1 MLYSADMFKGT
12 RSVTVKAN
20 GEKWESV
27 LKRVLTEH
35 GFDYV
40 IKDGI
45 VVMRKLQHSTENGA
59 QKIRGTVVDQKGDA
73 IPGANIY
80 VVGNST
86 MGVSTGMDGTFSISV
101 PAGKNQLQVSFIGMK
116 TQTVRLNKAK
126 QYYKIILEEDSK
138 SLEDVV
144 VTGYFQRKKI
154 SQTGAEVVVGG
165 EEIAKVGSL
174 NLLQAISAF
183 DPTVRTIENTEF
195 GSDPNRMPE
204 ITVRGEKG
212 FDLRE
217 NADDSRTN
225 PNAPLYIMD
234 GIEVTAT
241 TVYDMDMNRIASFSI
256 LVATLT
262 VCLKSQY
269 VVRKDSTCART
280 PMTLVPTP
288 TLRFI
293 LWMVLK

>member
-1 MLYSADMFKGT
+1 MREKRWLLTVAVVLCYAIQLCALPSKDKTVTLNLNGVSIENFLDAVKKQTGANMLYSADMFKGT

-126 QYYKIILEEDSK
+126 QYYKIILE
-138 SLEDVV
+138 
-144 VTGYFQRKKI
+144 
-154 SQTGAEVVVGG
+154 
-165 EEIAKVGSL
+165 
-174 NLLQAISAF
+174 
-183 DPTVRTIENTEF
+183 
-195 GSDPNRMPE
+195 
-204 ITVRGEKG
+204 
-212 FDLRE
+212 
-217 NADDSRTN
+217 
-225 PNAPLYIMD
+225 
-234 GIEVTAT
+234 
-241 TVYDMDMNRIASFSI
+241 
-256 LVATLT
+256 
-262 VCLKSQY
+262 
-269 VVRKDSTCART
+269 
-280 PMTLVPTP
+280 
-288 TLRFI
+288 
-293 LWMVLK
+293 

>member
-101 PAGKNQLQVSFIGMK
+101 PAGK
-116 TQTVRLNKAK
+116 
-126 QYYKIILEEDSK
+126 
-138 SLEDVV
+138 
-144 VTGYFQRKKI
+144 I
-154 SQTGAEVVVGG
+154 SCKFPSSV
-165 EEIAKVGSL
+165 
-174 NLLQAISAF
+174 
-183 DPTVRTIENTEF
+183 
-195 GSDPNRMPE
+195 
-204 ITVRGEKG
+204 
-212 FDLRE
+212 
-217 NADDSRTN
+217 
-225 PNAPLYIMD
+225 
-234 GIEVTAT
+234 
-241 TVYDMDMNRIASFSI
+241 
-256 LVATLT
+256 
-262 VCLKSQY
+262 
-269 VVRKDSTCART
+269 
-280 PMTLVPTP
+280 
-288 TLRFI
+288 
-293 LWMVLK
+293 